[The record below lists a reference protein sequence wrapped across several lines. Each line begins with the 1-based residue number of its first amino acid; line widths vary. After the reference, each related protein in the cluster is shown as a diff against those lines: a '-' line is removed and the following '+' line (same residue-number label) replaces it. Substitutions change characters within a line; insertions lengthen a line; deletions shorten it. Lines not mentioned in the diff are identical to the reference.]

1 MISRRD
7 KILLSCSTRTMTDMA
22 DKSNYPAISRQVTE
36 LVLAG
41 LTDHAETAFNETAE
55 QFGDLA
61 VVEVLN
67 AMEPQVAAMH
77 LSAFDGGKLSLATLL
92 ISPKAW
98 AESLAFF
105 AATWGKD
112 MIEDEPEVIS
122 ESLFAHIHGIVF
134 STDDPERR
142 ALLIHEALSTDW
154 GTTAFAVLFSTAT
167 EDIIELANDIHSRG
181 AHSSGQT
188 TSDHD
193 VIPLALEIAR
203 TDADAWDRVMFE
215 IFPDWQPGENQL
227 RARDAD
233 GEQEHDDEYAIGRTT
248 QELLIRLRKQVPS
261 KSLNTPQPGA
271 RPSLGEDIFA

>member
-1 MISRRD
+1 
-7 KILLSCSTRTMTDMA
+7 MTDMA

-41 LTDHAETAFNETAE
+41 LTEHAETAFNETAE

-67 AMEPQVAAMH
+67 SMEPQVAAMH

-105 AATWGKD
+105 AATWGED

-134 STDDPERR
+134 SSDDPERR
-142 ALLIHEALSTDW
+142 AQLIHEALSTDW

-167 EDIIELANDIHSRG
+167 GDIIELANDIHSRG

-227 RARDAD
+227 RARDED
-233 GEQEHDDEYAIGRTT
+233 GEEEQDDEYALGRTT
-248 QELLIRLRKQVPS
+248 HQLLIRLRKQVPS
-261 KSLNTPQPGA
+261 KALSTPKAGA

>member
-1 MISRRD
+1 
-7 KILLSCSTRTMTDMA
+7 MTEH
-22 DKSNYPAISRQVTE
+22 SNFPAISRQVTE

-41 LTDHAETAFNETAE
+41 SSAHAEEAINDTAE

-61 VVEVLN
+61 VVAVLDTL
-67 AMEPQVAAMH
+67 EPQVASMH

-105 AATWGKD
+105 AATWNDD
-112 MIEDEPEVIS
+112 MIEDEPEVLT

-134 STDDPERR
+134 SGDDPERR
-142 ALLIHEALSTDW
+142 SQLIHEALATDW
-154 GTTAFAVLFSTAT
+154 GTTAFAVMFSTAT
-167 EDIIELANDIHSRG
+167 GEIIELAHDIHTRG

-203 TDADAWDRVMFE
+203 SDIDAWERVLIEM
-215 IFPDWQPGENQL
+215 FPDWVPGENQL
-227 RARDAD
+227 RARSEEGDD
-233 GEQEHDDEYAIGRTT
+233 DDEHHHEFALARTT
-248 QELLIRLRKQVPS
+248 HDLLLRLRKQVPG
-261 KSLNTPQPGA
+261 KSGTLKNGTTPKKGA

>member
-1 MISRRD
+1 MS
-7 KILLSCSTRTMTDMA
+7 

-41 LTDHAETAFNETAE
+41 HSDHAESAFNETAE

-61 VVEVLN
+61 VVEVLDS
-67 AMEPQVAAMH
+67 MEPQVAAMH
-77 LSAFDGGKLSLATLL
+77 LSSFDGSKLSLATLL

-105 AATWGKD
+105 AATWSDD
-112 MIEDEPEVIS
+112 MIEDEPEVLS

-134 STDDPERR
+134 SSDDPERR
-142 ALLIHEALSTDW
+142 AALIHEALSTDW
-154 GTTAFAVLFSTAT
+154 GTTAFAVVFSTAT

-188 TSDHD
+188 TSDHE

-203 TDADAWDRVMFE
+203 NDDDAWDRVMFE

-227 RARDAD
+227 RAKDVEAEE
-233 GEQEHDDEYAIGRTT
+233 EQDDEYAIGRTT
-248 QELLIRLRKQVPS
+248 QALLFRLRKQVPS
-261 KSLNTPQPGA
+261 KALSSPKPGA
-271 RPSLGEDIFA
+271 RPSLGEDIFE

>member
-1 MISRRD
+1 
-7 KILLSCSTRTMTDMA
+7 MA
-22 DKSNYPAISRQVTE
+22 DNSNFPAISRQVTE

-41 LTDHAETAFNETAE
+41 SSAHAEEAINETAE

-61 VVEVLN
+61 VVAVLDTL
-67 AMEPQVAAMH
+67 EPQVAAMH

-105 AATWGKD
+105 AATWSED
-112 MIEDEPEVIS
+112 MIEDEPEVLT
-122 ESLFAHIHGIVF
+122 ESLFAHIHGIIF

-142 ALLIHEALSTDW
+142 IALIHEALSTDW
-154 GTTAFAVLFSTAT
+154 GTTAFAVMFSTAT
-167 EDIIELANDIHSRG
+167 AEIIELANDIHARG
-181 AHSSGQT
+181 AQSSGQT

-203 TDADAWDRVMFE
+203 SDADAWDRVLFE
-215 IFPDWQPGENQL
+215 MFPDWQPGENQL
-227 RARDAD
+227 RARSEEGD
-233 GEQEHDDEYAIGRTT
+233 DDEHHHEFAIARTT
-248 QELLIRLRKQVPS
+248 HDLLLRLRKQVPGKTS
-261 KSLNTPQPGA
+261 GTPRKGK

>member
-1 MISRRD
+1 
-7 KILLSCSTRTMTDMA
+7 MA
-22 DKSNYPAISRQVTE
+22 DNTNFPAISRQVTE

-41 LTDHAETAFNETAE
+41 SSAHAEEAINDTAE

-61 VVEVLN
+61 VVAVLDTL
-67 AMEPQVAAMH
+67 EPQVAAMH

-105 AATWGKD
+105 AATWGED
-112 MIEDEPEVIS
+112 MIADEPEKLA
-122 ESLFAHIHGIVF
+122 ESLFAHIHGVIF
-134 STDDPERR
+134 SGDDAGRR
-142 ALLIHEALSTDW
+142 IQLIHEALSTDW
-154 GTTAFAVLFSTAT
+154 GTTAFAALFSTAT
-167 EDIIELANDIHSRG
+167 GEIIELADDIHSRG

-203 TDADAWDRVMFE
+203 SDTDAWERVLFE

-227 RARDAD
+227 RARSEE
-233 GEQEHDDEYAIGRTT
+233 GEDDDEHHHEYALARTT
-248 QELLIRLRKQVPS
+248 HELLLRLRKQVPS
-261 KSLNTPQPGA
+261 KSVRAPKTGG

>member
-1 MISRRD
+1 
-7 KILLSCSTRTMTDMA
+7 MA
-22 DKSNYPAISRQVTE
+22 DNTNFPAISRQVTE

-41 LTDHAETAFNETAE
+41 SSDHAEEAINDTAE

-61 VVEVLN
+61 VVAVLDTL
-67 AMEPQVAAMH
+67 EPQVAAMH

-98 AESLAFF
+98 AESLAYF
-105 AATWGKD
+105 AAIWSDD
-112 MIEDEPEVIS
+112 MIEDEPEVLT
-122 ESLFAHIHGIVF
+122 ESLFAHVHGVIF
-134 STDDPERR
+134 SSDEAERR
-142 ALLIHEALSTDW
+142 AALIHEALSTDC
-154 GTTAFAVLFSTAT
+154 GTTAFAVLFSTAIG
-167 EDIIELANDIHSRG
+167 EIIELANDIHSRG

-203 TDADAWDRVMFE
+203 SDSDAWDRVLFE

-227 RARDAD
+227 RARSEEDD
-233 GEQEHDDEYAIGRTT
+233 DDEVNHDYALARTT
-248 QELLIRLRKQVPS
+248 HDLLLRLRRQVPS
-261 KSLNTPQPGA
+261 KSVSTPKKGA

>member
-1 MISRRD
+1 
-7 KILLSCSTRTMTDMA
+7 MA
-22 DKSNYPAISRQVTE
+22 DNTNFPAISRQVTE

-41 LTDHAETAFNETAE
+41 SSAHAEEAINDTAE

-61 VVEVLN
+61 VVAVLDTL
-67 AMEPQVAAMH
+67 EPQVAAMH

-105 AATWGKD
+105 AATWGED
-112 MIEDEPEVIS
+112 MIADEPEKLA
-122 ESLFAHIHGIVF
+122 ESLFAHIHGVIF
-134 STDDPERR
+134 SGDDAGRR
-142 ALLIHEALSTDW
+142 IQLIHEALSTDW
-154 GTTAFAVLFSTAT
+154 GTTAFAALFSTAT
-167 EDIIELANDIHSRG
+167 GEIIELANDIHSRG

-203 TDADAWDRVMFE
+203 SDTDAWERVLFE

-227 RARDAD
+227 RARSEE
-233 GEQEHDDEYAIGRTT
+233 GEDDDEHHHEYALARTT
-248 QELLIRLRKQVPS
+248 HELLLRLRKQVPS
-261 KSLNTPQPGA
+261 KSVRAPKTGG